1 MFRRRLGLSLR
12 KYDRHFPHP
21 LLGIDEVGTGAIA
34 GPIYAAGVI
43 LPREG
48 PVLDA
53 LEQMGLND
61 SKKMTP
67 VTRKK
72 AAELILKSAEITT
85 YIVER
90 FPFEIESQGHY
101 ECIGDAFDKIILAFK
116 KTIEVKTV
124 LIDGRR
130 NSKTLSEA
138 QWIEGGDGKSMAI
151 AAASVVAKVAR
162 DQHMTE
168 LEEDFPEYTF
178 SVHKGYLTAQHQEEL
193 KKYGACEAHRK
204 GTQPIKQ
211 ITAFRAAL
219 LEEAK
224 TSEK

>member
-12 KYDRHFPHP
+12 KYDRCFPGP

-34 GPIYAAGVI
+34 GPIYAAGVV

-53 LEQMGLND
+53 LEQMGLTD

-72 AAELILKSAEITT
+72 AADLILKTPEITT
-85 YIVER
+85 YVVER
-90 FPFEIESQGHY
+90 FPFEIEQQGHY
-101 ECIGDAFDKIILAFK
+101 KCIGSAFDEIILAIK
-116 KTIEVKTV
+116 RAVEIKTI
-124 LIDGRR
+124 LIDGRS
-130 NSKTLSEA
+130 NSNTLSTA

-151 AAASVVAKVAR
+151 AAASVIAKVAR
-162 DQHMTE
+162 DQHMVD
-168 LEEDFPEYTF
+168 LENDFPEYSF
-178 SVHKGYLTAQHQEEL
+178 SGHKGYFTLQHQEEL

-211 ITAFRAAL
+211 LTVVRDES
-219 LEEAK
+219 LEEEK
-224 TSEK
+224 TS